1 MVPAYRAYA
10 RNMPPEK
17 IYFTDPVI
25 VNPPK
30 HAPIASHGHPFFH
43 LPLTPPREGQILTS
57 LALPSHWI
65 CLGPSKN
72 ELRDPDVSVTN
83 KISLKSELNQVE
95 RTLHSDVEDRC
106 DRKNAKNKTVCEGDL
121 GDTSWPY
128 REQDWPQLKSRSR
141 TNQREKDTHSGEDFD
156 IEDGKAEMDIVEQ
169 KRSWSRA
176 GGRKEGRQSWP
187 FEGGNWPEVPERK
200 RSWSRAG
207 GKKEGRQSWPFE
219 GGDWPEAGMEKRRW
233 SLKNCG
239 QSYNEN
245 HSLELDADNDVIG
258 GVIEDESA
266 HWSHRKLPN
275 PPKVQLEDQ
284 KRRKWHNVGNREAT
298 GGFLNKVVKVPP
310 SE

>member
-1 MVPAYRAYA
+1 MGKQNENGEEWREAGRSSTVEQKRSYSRAGG
-10 RNMPPEK
+10 RK
-17 IYFTDPVI
+17 
-25 VNPPK
+25 
-30 HAPIASHGHPFFH
+30 
-43 LPLTPPREGQILTS
+43 EGKQ
-57 LALPSHWI
+57 
-65 CLGPSKN
+65 
-72 ELRDPDVSVTN
+72 
-83 KISLKSELNQVE
+83 
-95 RTLHSDVEDRC
+95 
-106 DRKNAKNKTVCEGDL
+106 
-121 GDTSWPY
+121 SWPF
-128 REQDWPQLKSRSR
+128 EGGDWPEASAGQE
-141 TNQREKDTHSGEDFD
+141 EK
-156 IEDGKAEMDIVEQ
+156 

-176 GGRKEGRQSWP
+176 GGR
-187 FEGGNWPEVPERK
+187 
-200 RSWSRAG
+200 
-207 GKKEGRQSWPFE
+207 KEGRQSWPFE

-245 HSLELDADNDVIG
+245 HSLELDTENDVIG